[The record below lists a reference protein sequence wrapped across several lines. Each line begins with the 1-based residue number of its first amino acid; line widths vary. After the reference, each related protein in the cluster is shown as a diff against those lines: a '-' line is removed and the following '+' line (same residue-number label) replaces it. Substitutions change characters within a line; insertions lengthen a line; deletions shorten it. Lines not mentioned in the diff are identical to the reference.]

1 MKCEC
6 TWQCLTHGRPSTN
19 VRIWSPFPLVLC
31 LSALGSSLSLTSG
44 FLHLQLDVM
53 LVSSPFS
60 PHPLP
65 QTHSPLTDCTR
76 EPVNQVKCVPLRE
89 PHGSLGKK
97 KKRFWCLLAAKS
109 LQSCPTLC
117 DPIDGSPPGSPVPG
131 ILQARTLEWVAILMS
146 SYSILKRVIPQ
157 GEGGTA
163 VESHFLSSFSKLQH
177 HFLVLLQPCSPQLPV
192 LRRSSAKD
200 QPAPRTACATLRM
213 TWRSQGKSASRSRA
227 TLSVNPST
235 WLCPTVRS

>member
-1 MKCEC
+1 M
-6 TWQCLTHGRPSTN
+6 
-19 VRIWSPFPLVLC
+19 
-31 LSALGSSLSLTSG
+31 TSG

-76 EPVNQVKCVPLRE
+76 EPANQVKCIPFRE
-89 PHGSLGKK
+89 PHGSLGGKK
-97 KKRFWCLLAAKS
+97 VFDVFLLCFKTHDS
-109 LQSCPTLC
+109 
-117 DPIDGSPPGSPVPG
+117 
-131 ILQARTLEWVAILMS
+131 
-146 SYSILKRVIPQ
+146 Q

-163 VESHFLSSFSKLQH
+163 MELFPALFSKLQH

-200 QPAPRTACATLRM
+200 QPAPSRACATLRM
-213 TWRSQGKSASRSRA
+213 TGRPKGSPLPGQ
-227 TLSVNPST
+227 LHFQ
-235 WLCPTVRS
+235 